1 MPTGI
6 NSFNLGSQAPGSK
19 SEVDVRAQSNA
30 VGASTELHKGHEDSN
45 SSCPHRRYKL
55 QLCRPQGRHG
65 PLARTSHKHPATS
78 KPPTTNK
85 HRAGITSIV
94 QEPQKE
100 QRNTLIRSKMGRT
113 EYKREAH
120 ERKLKALRSRIAHF
134 HQTSTPFRIYH
145 GSTNSTRHA
154 SFDPAT
160 VIDVSN
166 LKNIISINDSTGI
179 AHVEPNV
186 PMDALVA
193 ATIARGF
200 LPPVV
205 MEFPGITVGGG
216 FVGTAGES
224 SSFKYGFFD
233 RTIVRAEVVLADGSL
248 VSCSAAENEELFEGL
263 RGSFGTLGVLTL
275 VEIRLVPLR
284 SWVEVSYYS
293 TNSAGEAVGV
303 MQRETEKKENDYV
316 DGVLFSK
323 SNGVVV
329 AGRLVSEPSSPRIPV
344 RRFSRPWDEWFWVHA
359 RNLTS
364 SETPTTEL
372 VPIEDYLFR
381 YDRGAFWMGMY
392 AYHQFFLP
400 FWYIFRVLLDYF
412 MHTRIMYH
420 ALHASGY
427 TDQYI
432 IQDIA
437 FPAGNAE
444 AFVNY
449 VDEKFGIYPLWLCP
463 LRKDGRASM
472 GHPRQFEGPVGSGK
486 QSRGIYDGEYI
497 NIGVWGPYPSCESEY
512 VRANR
517 DLEAKTSELG
527 GLKWLYSRV
536 FYTEDE
542 WWQLYDK
549 DKYEALR
556 RKFGATGLPSIWEKV
571 RDRGRKK
578 EEFGTG
584 VKGFMRRVVKGNA
597 LLSGFYG
604 VYKAVRGGDYM
615 LKKKVA

>member
-1 MPTGI
+1 V
-6 NSFNLGSQAPGSK
+6 LGTEGERNAESQATAVKKNSQK
-19 SEVDVRAQSNA
+19 EEVGVRGAIAIADTTIQLRW
-30 VGASTELHKGHEDSN
+30 ASTNHQPPIN
-45 SSCPHRRYKL
+45 PRRTVVYIQIAHCVLKL
-55 QLCRPQGRHG
+55 RKFGKATVSFLEAHSRG
-65 PLARTSHKHPATS
+65 PS
-78 KPPTTNK
+78 
-85 HRAGITSIV
+85 
-94 QEPQKE
+94 
-100 QRNTLIRSKMGRT
+100 SKMGRLQPKEAAHNARVDRLQKQI
-113 EYKREAH
+113 EY
-120 ERKLKALRSRIAHF
+120 F
-134 HQTSTPFRIYH
+134 HNTSTPFRIYH

-154 SFDPAT
+154 SFDPSAI
-160 VIDVSN
+160 IDVSAFN
-166 LKNIISINDSTGI
+166 NILSINHVTKT
-179 AHVEPNV
+179 ALVEPNV

-193 ATIARGF
+193 ATIRKGF

-233 RTIVRAEVVLADGSL
+233 RTVVRAKVVLANGTL
-248 VSCSAAENEELFEGL
+248 VSASATENAELFEGL

-275 VEIRLVPLR
+275 VELQLVPLE
-284 SWVEVSYYS
+284 SYVEVTYYP
-293 TNSAGEAVGV
+293 TTSAGEAMEVL
-303 MQRETEKKENDYV
+303 QRETGKKGNDYV

-323 SNGVVV
+323 TSGVVV
-329 AGRLVSEPSSPRIPV
+329 SGRLTSEPSTPRIPV
-344 RRFSRPWDEWFWVHA
+344 RRFSRPWDEWFWIHA
-359 RNLTS
+359 RNLIS
-364 SETPTTEL
+364 SNKPTTEL

-392 AYHQFFLP
+392 AYHHFFVP

-427 TDQYI
+427 TDRYI

-437 FPAGNAE
+437 FPAGNA
-444 AFVNY
+444 AMFVDY

-463 LRKDGRASM
+463 LRKDGRISM
-472 GHPRQFEGPVGSGK
+472 GHPRQFEGAVGGK
-486 QSRGIYDGEYI
+486 GQTGEVYGGEYV
-497 NIGVWGPYPSCESEY
+497 NVGVWGPYLSSELEY

-517 DLEAKTSELG
+517 ELEKKTSELG

-549 DKYEALR
+549 RKYEALR

-571 RDRGRKK
+571 RDRGKKK
-578 EEFGTG
+578 EDFGTG
-584 VKGFMRRVVKGNA
+584 VKGLLKRVITGNA

-604 VYKAVRGGDYM
+604 IYKALRGGDYM
-615 LKKKVA
+615 LKKKN